1 MRPRPGALS
10 TVAIVAAAD
19 PFRIGAHMRAA
30 RRQTIAHALLPQ
42 HTASLL
48 RRRVAQELGVLRDR
62 LRAVPQGA
70 LRADAHVVRR
80 LTRREWAGLAG
91 SGALAVPGAAA
102 VVVLPP
108 VPRNMLKLRPDRA
121 RQRQAK
127 EADGDRA
134 LCTFCEDASREYV
147 MTRARRTIPI
157 YHGAVVWPDAAE
169 RDAVRL
175 LFKEVVGLERRARY
189 KATLAAKS
197 SQTGSPASTSAAGDT
212 SGRVGEA
219 GAGPRSKKKQVER
232 AKGLDKASD
241 AYLLRSTRDT
251 VVRADTVPLCIAL
264 WRLRIWFGQGWG
276 RGMWGGWEKRART
289 REEMIEH
296 LEGKEGLSTS
306 VARDASL

>member
-1 MRPRPGALS
+1 
-10 TVAIVAAAD
+10 
-19 PFRIGAHMRAA
+19 MRAA
-30 RRQTIAHALLPQ
+30 RRQTTAHALLPQ
-42 HTASLL
+42 HTAALL
-48 RRRVAQELGVLRDR
+48 RRRVAQELEVLRDG

-91 SGALAVPGAAA
+91 GGGALAVPGAAA

-108 VPRNMLKLRPDRA
+108 VPKNMLRPGRA
-121 RQRQAK
+121 PQVK
-127 EADGDRA
+127 DVDGDGDRA
-134 LCTFCEDASREYV
+134 LCTLCEDASREYV
-147 MTRARRTIPI
+147 TTRARKIPI

-175 LFKEVVGLERRARY
+175 LFKEIVGLERRARY
-189 KATLAAKS
+189 KAALASKS
-197 SQTGSPASTSAAGDT
+197 PQTGSPASTSADGDT
-212 SGRVGEA
+212 SGRVDEA
-219 GAGPRSKKKQVER
+219 GAGPRSKKKKVER

-276 RGMWGGWEKRART
+276 RAMWGGWEKPARR
-289 REEMIEH
+289 REETKEH
-296 LEGKEGLSTS
+296 LQGKEGLSSS